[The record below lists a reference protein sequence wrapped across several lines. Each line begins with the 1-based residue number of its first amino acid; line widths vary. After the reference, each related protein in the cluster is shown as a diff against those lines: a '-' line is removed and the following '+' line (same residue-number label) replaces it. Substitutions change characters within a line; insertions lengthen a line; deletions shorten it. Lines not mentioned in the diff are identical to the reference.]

1 MRNSDF
7 IKIWVDDPFVAA
19 KYKKKKW
26 FLSPMAFLKPILVLV
41 NSDHPEL
48 TFGVMLLQSKWR
60 EFIFCQKKCSE
71 FKQP

>member
-1 MRNSDF
+1 
-7 IKIWVDDPFVAA
+7 
-19 KYKKKKW
+19 
-26 FLSPMAFLKPILVLV
+26 MAFLQPILVLV

-71 FKQP
+71 FKQA